1 MKNLLNRKTMLKV
14 GVLLLVASNL
24 FGASDLTS
32 TISSF
37 IENEVLVWTRIAGV
51 LTMLFGG
58 VSVWIN
64 RSDQERL
71 KQFLFVIVGG
81 IAIFSIPEFI
91 NIAFSTFGSVDS
103 IDALN

>member
-1 MKNLLNRKTMLKV
+1 MNKKTIIRI
-14 GVLLLVASNL
+14 GVLLLVATKT

-37 IENEVLVWTRIAGV
+37 IENEILVWTRIAGV

-64 RSDQERL
+64 RSDQEKL
-71 KQFLFVIVGG
+71 KQFLFVLVGG

-91 NIAFSTFGSVDS
+91 NIAFATFGSVDE